1 MYIIKKATK
10 QEIAYIIKD
19 IKNQAWREE
28 ATWQEVYD
36 KIFSEKIS
44 QQIFEEFPDFH
55 YSDPDTS
62 YQEDVC
68 AFVDAFCEYAG
79 VEAW

>member
-10 QEIAYIIKD
+10 QDIAYIIKD

-28 ATWQEVYD
+28 ATWEEVYD
-36 KIFSEKIS
+36 KIFSEEIS

-68 AFVDAFCEYAG
+68 TFVDAFCEYAG

>member
-10 QEIAYIIKD
+10 QDIAYIIKD
-19 IKNQAWREE
+19 IKNQARREE
-28 ATWQEVYD
+28 ATWEEVYD

>member
-10 QEIAYIIKD
+10 QDIAYIIKD

-28 ATWQEVYD
+28 ATWEEVYD

>member
-1 MYIIKKATK
+1 MYIIKKAIK

-28 ATWQEVYD
+28 ATWEEVYD

>member
-28 ATWQEVYD
+28 ATWEEVYD

>member
-10 QEIAYIIKD
+10 QDIAYIIKD

-28 ATWQEVYD
+28 ATWEEVYD
-36 KIFSEKIS
+36 KIFSEEIS

>member
-10 QEIAYIIKD
+10 QDIAYIIKD

-28 ATWQEVYD
+28 ATWEEVYD

-55 YSDPDTS
+55 YSDPDTA